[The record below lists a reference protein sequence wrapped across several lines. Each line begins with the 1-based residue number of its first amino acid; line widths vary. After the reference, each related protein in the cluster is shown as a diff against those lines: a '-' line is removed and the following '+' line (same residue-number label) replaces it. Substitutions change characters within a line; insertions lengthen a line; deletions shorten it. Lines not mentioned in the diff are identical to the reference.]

1 MTTRERF
8 YDDLVAIGAD
18 KVIALREIPWHMPLG
33 RTLGS
38 ATYGVFNM
46 PGGFTLR
53 VWRAF
58 RGDALAKRRPFAPDP
73 VLDYYLVEILPAAPP
88 ELAERVNATPHDC
101 VRGPASGAGAN
112 LGAVARVAGVRGGAT
127 REAIEAMVRAGR
139 DVTCW
144 HADSLGAVS
153 TLVRAV
159 RRDLES
165 SGALAADTGHDV
177 SLRRAARN
185 LARLTAPG
193 ALGSGSLVDRALR
206 EVLHDNLRLDE
217 RDAEVIRLRAMY
229 PRMPAEETGR

>member
-18 KVIALREIPWHMPLG
+18 KVLALREIPWHMPLG

-38 ATYGVFNM
+38 STYGVFNM

-88 ELAERVNATPHDC
+88 ELAARVNATPHDC

-127 REAIEAMVRAGR
+127 CEAIEAMVRAGR
-139 DVTCW
+139 EITCW

-165 SGALAADTGHDV
+165 SGAL
-177 SLRRAARN
+177 
-185 LARLTAPG
+185 
-193 ALGSGSLVDRALR
+193 GSGSLVDRALR

-217 RDAEVIRLRAMY
+217 RDVDVIRLRAMY
-229 PRMPAEETGR
+229 PRMPAGETGP